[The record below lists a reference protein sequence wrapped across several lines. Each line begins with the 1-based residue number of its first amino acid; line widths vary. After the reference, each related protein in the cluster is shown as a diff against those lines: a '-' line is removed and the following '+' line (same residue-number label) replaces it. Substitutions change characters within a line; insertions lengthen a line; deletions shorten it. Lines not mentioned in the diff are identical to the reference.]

1 MKEFLEK
8 YGELFN
14 SNPKSYRKFLEAV
27 IDDVSG
33 IALYLA
39 LAFAVAIVVWA
50 VVVRNRD
57 EKYLASSRKTMLGLV
72 VGFSVGVIVVLG
84 TFNLYAETLDEDFS
98 LGNLLLIAGLFVW
111 AVAAVVTYVI
121 VRHRPCRKWVAL
133 GFGMAIVAYVIVLL
147 CVVQP
152 ADSSFNPGV
161 PTYDE
166 TQGTFV
172 SAEGSS
178 WLMYLVSAV
187 LVVAIAVLA
196 LLDGKHTPFDT
207 KSLTYAAI
215 CISISFALSYIK
227 FFSMPQG
234 GSVTFAS
241 MLPLALYSYM
251 FGTRK
256 GVIVGV
262 VYGLLQFVQSPQMYQ
277 PMQVLLDYPIAFASI
292 GLAGIGR
299 KMKFLK
305 GNVQLEFALGTLVAV
320 LFRYVSHTV
329 SGYFVFYSWAT
340 GDSPLLYSLV
350 YNSYVVVD
358 LAIVIVMGVL
368 ALSSRNLRRT
378 VLAADTAVAQ

>member
-27 IDDVSG
+27 IEDISA
-33 IALYLA
+33 IALYVA
-39 LAFAVAIVVWA
+39 LAFAVALVVWA
-50 VVVRNRD
+50 VVIRNRD
-57 EKYLASSRKTMLGLV
+57 EKYLASARKTMLGLV

-84 TFNLYAETLDEDFS
+84 AFNLYAETLDEDFN
-98 LGNLLLIAGLFVW
+98 LANLLLVAGLFVL
-111 AVAAVVTYVI
+111 AVAAIVVYVI
-121 VRHRPCRKWVAL
+121 VRRRPCRKWVAL
-133 GFGMAIVAYVIVLL
+133 GFGVAIVAYVIVLL

-152 ADSSFNPGV
+152 ADSSFVPGI

-172 SAEGSS
+172 STEGSS
-178 WLMYLVSAV
+178 WLMYLVSAI
-187 LVVAIAVLA
+187 LVVAIVALA
-196 LLDGKHTPFDT
+196 LLDGKHAPFDT

-256 GVIVGV
+256 GVIAGV

-320 LFRYVSHTV
+320 LFRYISHTV
-329 SGYFVFYSWAT
+329 SGYFVFYSWAS
-340 GDSPLLYSLV
+340 GDSPLVYSLV
-350 YNSYVVVD
+350 YNSYVAVD
-358 LAIVIVMGVL
+358 LAIVMVMGVL

-378 VLAADTAVAQ
+378 VLAADATTVQ